1 MVSRPQ
7 ATLLLQSWHAASTSW
22 SRLAAPSPMTTA
34 HIPASRSGALPLL
47 LRDIT
52 SCPHPFCSNLLTRT
66 WSHGHIK
73 LHGVKTGQL
82 CREAQCA
89 SYSMRILSLKCLLS
103 ARLCWAL
110 LGLLGGIL
118 TTKADTLLVSVLQVR
133 KLRHRKPTHSQS
145 RPYFVK
151 ELPVGGW

>member
-1 MVSRPQ
+1 MVSRSQ

-22 SRLAAPSPMTTA
+22 SRLAAPSRIITA

-52 SCPHPFCSNLLTRT
+52 SCPHPFCSNPLTRT
-66 WSHGHIK
+66 WSHGYIK
-73 LHGVKTGQL
+73 LQGVKTGQL

-89 SYSMRILSLKCLLS
+89 TYSVRILSLKCLLS
-103 ARLCWAL
+103 ACLVL